1 MLDELP
7 SDTRE
12 QKSHLSAVLCRE
24 VALMF
29 DPWLENSGGEGSL
42 CVFPSRVLGSLTS
55 PDEAG
60 VPNRSVFYLGSQ
72 KSCEPLSRNHL
83 G

>member
-12 QKSHLSAVLCRE
+12 QKSHLPAVLRRE

-29 DPWLENSGGEGSL
+29 DPWLENSGGQGSI
-42 CVFPSRVLGSLTS
+42 CVFPSKVLGTLTS
-55 PDEAG
+55 LDEDG
-60 VPNRSVFYLGSQ
+60 VPSRSMFYLGSQ